1 MRFETWAL
9 AICYFH
15 AFDDRDPTLAEI
27 GSFGDRLYQQLDSTF
42 AQAMARYGVPD
53 TRRNRSA
60 ILVLAYSSRSAPTLI
75 QRVLVACWYFRQTQ
89 LDQYIP
95 G

>member
-15 AFDDRDPTLAEI
+15 EFNDRDPTLAEI
-27 GSFGDRLYQQLDSTF
+27 GAFGDRLYQELDQTF
-42 AQAMARYGVPD
+42 AVTMGRYGIPD
-53 TRRNRSA
+53 TRRNRSV
-60 ILVLAYSSRSAPTLI
+60 ILLLAYSSRSAPTLI
-75 QRVLVACWYFRQTQ
+75 QRVVIACWYFRQTQ
-89 LDQYIP
+89 LAQYIP